1 MKVLVAGFNVR
12 HIACSASRAGHQVF
26 AADCYCDLDLERCA
40 IGFAMLSRER
50 PLADLSACMER
61 LRPQALIL
69 GPGLEEAEA
78 EGGQLKGIRVL
89 NNPRELVSQVSDKL
103 WLARWLE
110 EEGYPFIRTS
120 DSPEGASFPAVVKPR
135 KGAGGMNCR
144 LAKDATELGW
154 SEGMIVQD
162 FVAGRPASVSVIGDG
177 QRARAVVANE
187 QLIGEAWTGAEAF
200 RYCGNITPLEP
211 ATQGLEEMAEEI
223 VSQLGLVGSNGVDF
237 LLTAGGPVVVEVNP
251 RFQGSLDTVEMT
263 TGLNVFQAHVDAFR
277 GLLPD
282 RPVAK
287 SSAGRAIIYAQKDL
301 VATEMAIDEW
311 TADVT
316 RPGNRIKQGEPVL
329 SLLAQGTNR
338 KNVLTLL
345 ERRATMLARQLEQD
359 GIGYRYEGRNVPGG
373 LGS

>member
-1 MKVLVAGFNVR
+1 MRVLVAGFSIR

-26 AADCYCDLDLERCA
+26 AADCFCDLDMERCA
-40 IGFAMLSRER
+40 STTAMLSRELPR
-50 PLADLSACMER
+50 EDLSACMER
-61 LRPQALIL
+61 FRPEALVL
-69 GPGLEEAEA
+69 GSGMEEADA
-78 EGGQLKGIRVL
+78 KGVQVF
-89 NNPRELVSQVSDKL
+89 NNPRELASQVSDKL

-135 KGAGGMNCR
+135 KGAGGMDCR

-162 FVAGRPASVSVIGDG
+162 FVAGMPASVSVIGAG
-177 QRARAVVANE
+177 GRARAVAANE

-211 ATQGLEEMAEEI
+211 ALPGLAEMAEEI
-223 VSQLGLVGSNGVDF
+223 VSRLGLLGSNGVDF
-237 LLTAGGPVVVEVNP
+237 LLTDTGPVVVEVNP

-263 TGLNVFQAHVDAFR
+263 TGLNLFQAHVDAFR

-282 RPVAK
+282 RPVAR

-301 VATEMAIDEW
+301 LTPEMATDEW
-311 TADVT
+311 TTDVP
-316 RPGNRIKQGEPVL
+316 RPGNRIERGDPILSFLARGEGRKDVL
-329 SLLAQGTNR
+329 SLL
-338 KNVLTLL
+338 K
-345 ERRATMLARQLEQD
+345 RRASMLAMQLEEI
-359 GIGYRYEGRNVPGG
+359 GIGDGP
-373 LGS
+373 